1 MIDLNVDLL
10 PYSCT
15 TSADRRELRRKQQS
29 TTEVLRGLMIPYLC
43 DLEELCVLPYKYVWR
58 VNIDV
63 VVMACD
69 GNLVDACSW
78 AIWGAVQDWKL
89 PKVDAL
95 VGHDSKQ
102 DESMGNGTS
111 TAAPKVTEEMVLDG
125 DVAHSIVPKGVE
137 SCPIVITVCLM
148 PKLNSMKEAKAL
160 EILDTNLSSSQEGE
174 SSKSRT
180 CHRIP
185 PQRKQGDAIFVTDP
199 TLHEQQCASTQV
211 SLGIDKEG
219 RICGVHQ
226 YGGGGLG
233 GGNKG
238 TMPFHLMQPVSN
250 VAVAMATKI
259 RNLLVGQD
267 LEGEAMDLVGMK
279 SVGVRTTQGNF
290 FQSQFELQ

>member
-1 MIDLNVDLL
+1 
-10 PYSCT
+10 
-15 TSADRRELRRKQQS
+15 
-29 TTEVLRGLMIPYLC
+29 
-43 DLEELCVLPYKYVWR
+43 
-58 VNIDV
+58 
-63 VVMACD
+63 
-69 GNLVDACSW
+69 
-78 AIWGAVQDWKL
+78 
-89 PKVDAL
+89 
-95 VGHDSKQ
+95 
-102 DESMGNGTS
+102 
-111 TAAPKVTEEMVLDG
+111 MVLDG